1 MEVSR
6 KNEMHL
12 LLVKVDDEVLLGLE
26 TTDQLLGGQHADVA
40 FLGLDLRARF
50 HAVNVGNYK
59 AFRRRPF

>member
-1 MEVSR
+1 
-6 KNEMHL
+6 MHI

-26 TTDQLLGGQHADVA
+26 TADQLLGGQHSDVPL
-40 FLGLDLRARF
+40 LGLDLRARF

>member
-1 MEVSR
+1 
-6 KNEMHL
+6 MHI

-26 TTDQLLGGQHADVA
+26 TADQLLGGQHSDVPL
-40 FLGLDLRARF
+40 LGLDLCARF